1 MASEILGLFTSPEE
15 YQMRQQQAQQQGQQN
30 AALQFAQLNP
40 FEKASYG
47 IFRGA
52 GQLGQATGSLFGMQ
66 DPQLRKIT
74 MRQQMITGAG
84 GGPRINMNDPESI
97 RRAALI
103 AQEQGDPEFA
113 ISLNDYARKA
123 ESEMALIQQRTKE
136 GKAAATP
143 KELQIAGARAE
154 LEDTVARLTADQAA
168 NPNNPEIARALA
180 IAKNTLAGLPIS
192 TKTGEANK
200 DIVIAERRAVA
211 QGLQPNTEAYN
222 KFIDAELLRL
232 TSKEAPGEKANIK
245 EIGVATGS
253 NAPVY
258 LDVNNDKQFIYTR
271 DANGKQVRQD
281 YIGGVDRTTAK
292 VTATATQT
300 GEKSFAEK
308 LGALDA
314 KDVADARTNRD
325 NSIAALNTLNEL
337 SRLNDQGLISG
348 SYATGRVGAAN
359 LLNTLGLVS
368 PKDQAILASSE
379 NYQKKAGDLILA
391 TLGGRL
397 GAGFSNEDR
406 KFIQGLVPSLENSPQ
421 ARRQLIEFM
430 QKKNQLIVDEMTRLE
445 DYARDKNGLKG
456 FKPTIPIISAPKTG
470 AQAYTDAELRAAIA
484 KKKAEAAKSKGQ

>member
-1 MASEILGLFTSPEE
+1 
-15 YQMRQQQAQQQGQQN
+15 
-30 AALQFAQLNP
+30 
-40 FEKASYG
+40 
-47 IFRGA
+47 
-52 GQLGQATGSLFGMQ
+52 MQ

-84 GGPRINMNDPESI
+84 GAPRINMNDPESI

-136 GKAAATP
+136 GRAAATP

-168 NPNNPEIARALA
+168 NPNNPNIARALA
-180 IAKNTLAGLPIS
+180 IAKNTLAGLPIA

-211 QGLQPNTEAYN
+211 QGLQPDTKAYN
-222 KFIDAELLRL
+222 EFIDAELLRL
-232 TSKEAPGEKANIK
+232 TTKETPGEKANIK

-258 LDVNNDKQFIYTR
+258 LDVNKDTQFIYTK

-281 YIGGVDRTTAK
+281 YIGGVDRTTSK
-292 VTATATQT
+292 VSATASSAGQ
-300 GEKSFAEK
+300 KSFNEK

-314 KDVADARTNRD
+314 KDVADARGLRD

-337 SRLNDQGLISG
+337 ARLNDQGLISG
-348 SYATGRVGAAN
+348 SYATGRVGASN
-359 LLNTLGLVS
+359 LLNTLGLIS
-368 PKDQAILASSE
+368 PKDQATLASSE

-406 KFIQGLVPSLENSPQ
+406 KFIQGLIPSLENSAL
-421 ARRQLIEFM
+421 ARRQLIDFM
-430 QKKNQLIVDEMTRLE
+430 QKKNQFIIDAATELE
-445 DYARDKNGLKG
+445 DYARANDGLKG
-456 FKPTIPIISAPKTG
+456 YKPKIPLISPPKTG
-470 AQAYTDAELRAAIA
+470 VQALTTEEIKAEIA
-484 KKKAEAAKSKGQ
+484 RKKAQGK

>member
-1 MASEILGLFTSPEE
+1 MASEILGLFTSPED
-15 YQMRQQQAQQQGQQN
+15 YQMRQQQAQQN
-30 AALQFAQLNP
+30 RALQFAQLNP

-47 IFRGA
+47 IYQGA

-136 GKAAATP
+136 GRAAATP

-211 QGLQPNTEAYN
+211 QGLQPNTDAYN

-281 YIGGVDRTTAK
+281 YIGGVDRTTARTNLSVNQK
-292 VTATATQT
+292 GETA
-300 GEKSFAEK
+300 FVEK
-308 LGALDA
+308 LAALDA
-314 KDVADARTNRD
+314 KDVTDARALRD
-325 NSIAALNTLNEL
+325 NSIAALNTLNDL
-337 SRLNDQGLISG
+337 AKLNDKGVI
-348 SYATGRVGAAN
+348 TGTAASNRVSAAN
-359 LLNTLGLVS
+359 LLNSLGLVS
-368 PKDQAILASSE
+368 EKDRNILANSE
-379 NYQKKAGDLILA
+379 NYQKTSGDLILK

-406 KFIQGLVPSLENSPQ
+406 KFIAGLIPQLENSAQ
-421 ARRQLIEFM
+421 ARRELIERM
-430 QKKNQLIVDEMTRLE
+430 QKVNEKIIKETTRLE
-445 DYARDKNGLKG
+445 DYAREKNSLKG
-456 FKPTIPIISAPKTG
+456 FKPDIPLISPPKTG
-470 AQAYTDAELRAAIA
+470 VQAMTVEEIKAEIA
-484 KKKAEAAKSKGQ
+484 RKKAQGK

>member
-15 YQMRQQQAQQQGQQN
+15 YQMRQQQAQQN
-30 AALQFAQLNP
+30 RALQFAQLNP

-47 IFRGA
+47 IYQGA
-52 GQLGQATGSLFGMQ
+52 QQLGGATAGLFGMQ
-66 DPQLRKIT
+66 DPQLRKIS

-84 GGPRINMNDPESI
+84 GAPRINMNDPESI

-103 AQEQGDPEFA
+103 AQKQGDPEFA

-136 GKAAATP
+136 GRAAATP
-143 KELQIAGARAE
+143 KELQIAGAGAE
-154 LEDTVARLTADQAA
+154 LEEVVARLTAEQAA
-168 NPNNPEIARALA
+168 NPTPERARALA
-180 IAKNTLAGLPIS
+180 IAKNTLARIP
-192 TKTGEANK
+192 
-200 DIVIAERRAVA
+200 
-211 QGLQPNTEAYN
+211 
-222 KFIDAELLRL
+222 IDAGAKPIEKLEINKRL
-232 TSKEAPGEKANIK
+232 TALRTDLRALPKGSPEAEDIQSQIDYLSGAKEEKANIK

-292 VTATATQT
+292 VSATASSAGAKAFT
-300 GEKSFAEK
+300 EK

-314 KDVADARTNRD
+314 KDVADARGLRD

-337 SRLNDQGLISG
+337 ARLNDQGLIDG
-348 SYATGRVGAAN
+348 TYAKGRVGASN
-359 LLNTLGLVS
+359 LLNTLGLIS
-368 PKDQAILASSE
+368 PKDKETLANSE

-406 KFIQGLVPSLENSPQ
+406 KFIEGLVPSLENSPL

-430 QKKNQLIVDEMTRLE
+430 QKKNQFIIEAATELE
-445 DYARDKNGLKG
+445 DYARANDGLKG
-456 FKPTIPIISAPKTG
+456 YKPKIPLISAPKTG
-470 AQAYTDAELRAAIA
+470 VQAMSTENIKAAIA
-484 KKKAEAAKSKGQ
+484 AEKKRQGK